1 MPKDQDKAAL
11 KRIFDLCQRLDQTA
25 DALAMGVSQGQGK
38 RLRARRMELVRTLL
52 ATAAGGSDTQALPA
66 MLREVARHAGLSDRE
81 LVLFMFLL
89 ERRVSCSEP
98 EFEGRELLQLLSESS
113 FDLLKH
119 SDLLHQDGRLV
130 SSGLVRARL
139 PHPEAP
145 LEGEFRISERFFRR
159 FLRHFHGHGAGADK
173 HPKVT
178 AYAAVVDH
186 YLELRHLVTL
196 LQSRA
201 AALFPQSYW
210 LDVHPD
216 VEDSPQNLSET
227 ILQARHI
234 VRHREKQTLDF
245 VLPLV
250 AFREEIE
257 IDTDEEII
265 LLALLFQELFAS
277 SPVLEAAE
285 LVRLVSASEE
295 DVFTKRSLLAPGSR
309 LIESGLVALEGE
321 VDDKTLLSGV
331 FLAEWVAERLLQ
343 KVDVAA
349 SIRQDERNRFHDFLE
364 GLEGSEDFYRN
375 L

>member
-38 RLRARRMELVRTLL
+38 RLRARRAELVRTLL
-52 ATAAGGSDTQALPA
+52 ATASGGSETQALPA
-66 MLREVARHAGLSDRE
+66 MLREVKRHAALSDRE

-98 EFEGRELLQLLSESS
+98 EFEGRELLQLLSGSS

-119 SDLLHQDGRLV
+119 SELLHEDGRLI

-145 LEGEFRISERFFRR
+145 LEGELRISERFFRR
-159 FLRHFHGHGAGADK
+159 FLRHFHGHRGAVGERPEA
-173 HPKVT
+173 T

-186 YLELRHLVTL
+186 YLDLRHLVTL

-210 LDVHPD
+210 TDVHPD
-216 VEDSPQNLSET
+216 VEDTPRNLTET
-227 ILQARHI
+227 ILQVRHI
-234 VRHREKQTLDF
+234 VRHREKRTADF

-250 AFREEIE
+250 AFREEFG
-257 IDTDEEII
+257 IDPDEEVI
-265 LLALLFQELFAS
+265 LLALLYQELFAS

-295 DVFTKRSLLAPGSR
+295 EVFKKRSLLAPGSR
-309 LIESGLVALEGE
+309 LIESG
-321 VDDKTLLSGV
+321 
-331 FLAEWVAERLLQ
+331 
-343 KVDVAA
+343 
-349 SIRQDERNRFHDFLE
+349 
-364 GLEGSEDFYRN
+364 
-375 L
+375 